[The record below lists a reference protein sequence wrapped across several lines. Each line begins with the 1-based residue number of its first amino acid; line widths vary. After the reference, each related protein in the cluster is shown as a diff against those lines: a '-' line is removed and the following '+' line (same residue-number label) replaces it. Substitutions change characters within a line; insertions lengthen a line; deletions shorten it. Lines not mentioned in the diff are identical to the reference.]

1 MCPETY
7 GAHESQNHRQNDPS
21 ILMWLLGVHRK
32 PKTCTFL
39 VEFFSTDTNCIRVR
53 CSVRVCGKNSIRK
66 VHVLG
71 FPSLSIS
78 IEDFFDRGFGF

>member
-1 MCPETY
+1 MCPERY
-7 GAHESQNHRQNDPS
+7 GFLKVKTSVKTIPQYLCGYWEFIENLKRA
-21 ILMWLLGVHRK
+21 LFLGS
-32 PKTCTFL
+32 
-39 VEFFSTDTNCIRVR
+39 FFSTDTNCIRVR

-71 FPSLSIS
+71 FRSLSIS